1 MDAHDVKAE
10 YWEMIKSQK
19 QTLKEAKKRR
29 GQRPQDR
36 KPRKYA
42 YMRFMMSR
50 QPMMRENTEGL
61 IHSSFTAP
69 AYPPCITT
77 VDELK
82 QIKIQDLQLETH
94 HRGVYLLLRCI
105 TPPSRMTAIM
115 ALVEDENEDVAMLQ
129 IYQQE
134 DEEIRPAAEIANT
147 GTVLLVKEPY
157 YKVMGDGEYGLR
169 VDHLSDVVQL
179 KGNNARIPSE
189 WQSRVIEVGQSVE
202 SLKQKGNLAMKEG
215 RFWEAITI
223 YSDALE
229 QAAACE
235 EADVLKRNR
244 SLAFLRTK
252 QFD

>member
-10 YWEMIKSQK
+10 YWGMMKSQR
-19 QTLKEAKKRR
+19 QTLKEAKKRQ
-29 GQRPQDR
+29 GQRPHDR
-36 KPRKYA
+36 KPREYA

-50 QPMMRENTEGL
+50 EPMTRESTERL

-69 AYPPCITT
+69 AYAPCTTT

-82 QIKIQDLQLETH
+82 QINIQDLQLETH
-94 HRGVYLLLRCI
+94 HRGAYLLLRCI

-115 ALVEDENEDVAMLQ
+115 VLVEDENEDVAMLQ

-134 DEEIRPAAEIANT
+134 DEDVRPAADIANT

-169 VDHLSDVVQL
+169 IDHLSDVVQL
-179 KGNNARIPSE
+179 KGNNARIPLE

-202 SLKQKGNLAMKEG
+202 SLKQKGNFAMKAG
-215 RFWEAITI
+215 RFWEAIT
-223 YSDALE
+223 
-229 QAAACE
+229 
-235 EADVLKRNR
+235 V
-244 SLAFLRTK
+244 
-252 QFD
+252 